1 MFSDH
6 GINIYSIDHY
16 LSVLPVFISESVWS
30 LYVFSILSGIDC
42 SESFHISH
50 LYDSGYLFLRIYH
63 SLSRVI
69 HLCTYVSLATFKSD
83 CDCYFYCTFNTL
95 TT

>member
-1 MFSDH
+1 MV
-6 GINIYSIDHY
+6 IIC
-16 LSVLPVFISESVWS
+16 
-30 LYVFSILSGIDC
+30 FSILSGIDC

-69 HLCTYVSLATFKSD
+69 HICTYVSLAT
-83 CDCYFYCTFNTL
+83 
-95 TT
+95 